1 MKSIRHRLL
10 VWLLSGLAL
19 AVAVAG
25 LRIYF
30 QTLEE
35 ANELFDFHLK
45 QMAASLPSDAFGPLP
60 PPALAGPDIEDQIIV
75 QIWDRTGVQLYFS
88 RPGSNLPQRAELGFS
103 TVATPQGRWRVYSV
117 MERNNVVQVAQP
129 MRLRQAL
136 AAGMALRSIVPLLL
150 LLPVLGVLIWIT
162 VGSGLRPLNRIASAL
177 GKRTPSSLHA
187 LDEGPVPVEV
197 RPLVQ
202 ALNDLLARL
211 SRALESQRNL
221 VADAAHELRTPLT
234 AVQLQIQLAERA
246 GSDAERSAAFADLK
260 QGISRASHLV
270 RQLLTLARQEPDAAQ
285 RAFTA
290 VDLAGIARRVLAE
303 QAPLAAARNVDLGV
317 TADDDAEVRVQGDLE
332 ALQVM
337 LGNLVENAIRYTPN
351 GGAVDVA
358 LRTTRDRAEIVVA
371 DTGPGIP
378 EQDRE
383 RVFDRFY
390 RREGSGAPGSGLGL
404 AIVKNIADRHG
415 ALITLEDAEPGLRVR
430 VSFPRS

>member
-211 SRALESQRNL
+211 SRALESQRNF

-404 AIVKNIADRHG
+404 AIVKDIADRHG

>member
-211 SRALESQRNL
+211 SRALESQRNF

-270 RQLLTLARQEPDAAQ
+270 RQLLTLARQEPEAAQ

-404 AIVKNIADRHG
+404 AIVKDIADRHG

>member
-10 VWLLSGLAL
+10 VWLLSGLTL
-19 AVAVAG
+19 AVAAAG

-35 ANELFDFHLK
+35 ANALFDFHLK
-45 QMAASLPSDAFGPLP
+45 QMAASLPSDAFGPVP
-60 PPALAGPDIEDQIIV
+60 PPSLGARDLQDQLIV

-103 TVATPQGRWRVYSV
+103 TVITQQGRWRIYSA

-150 LLPVLGVLIWIT
+150 LLPVLAVLIWIT

-177 GKRTPSSLHA
+177 GERTPQSLPA
-187 LDEGPVPVEV
+187 LEEGPMPIEV

-202 ALNDLLARL
+202 ALNDLLGRL
-211 SRALESQRNL
+211 ARALESQRNF

-246 GSDAERSAAFADLK
+246 ESEAERRAAFTDLK

-285 RAFTA
+285 RPDVE
-290 VDLAGIARRVLAE
+290 VDLAEIARRVLSE
-303 QAPLAAARNVDLGV
+303 QAPLAAERNIELGI
-317 TADDDAEVRVQGDLE
+317 TGDDDVAVPVRGDGE
-332 ALQVM
+332 ALRVM
-337 LGNLVENAIRYTPN
+337 LGNLVDNAIRYTPG
-351 GGAVDVA
+351 GGAVDVS
-358 LRTTRDRAEIVVA
+358 LRATQDRAEIIVA
-371 DTGPGIP
+371 DTGSGIP
-378 EQDRE
+378 ESDRE

-390 RREGSGAPGSGLGL
+390 RRDGSETQGSGLGL

-415 ALITLEDAEPGLRVR
+415 AVIALDDAEPGLRVR
-430 VSFPRS
+430 VSFPRP